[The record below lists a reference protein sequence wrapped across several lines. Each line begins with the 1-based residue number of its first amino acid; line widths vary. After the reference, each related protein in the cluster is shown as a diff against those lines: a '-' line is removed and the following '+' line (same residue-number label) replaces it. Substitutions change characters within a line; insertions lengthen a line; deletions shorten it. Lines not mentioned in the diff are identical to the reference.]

1 MLPDLSLF
9 SPAHLPHQDSHGE
22 NNITR
27 GTYDTNGPMPVLSLA
42 KKVVKGMNASPVR
55 VGEVVQAVDA
65 QAAGSSSTQYCIF
78 ISYRLCES
86 RLLAPSGHRRCKSH
100 TTSSRN
106 MRCRVFALGKA
117 QDDTTHSKRCDTF
130 PMGPMS
136 SWWSS
141 FFPFPTY
148 STGMV
153 GKGEGPRLREL
164 AYMDPEEAK
173 TWDHATHPC
182 LKWPNGIRSHS
193 KST

>member
-1 MLPDLSLF
+1 
-9 SPAHLPHQDSHGE
+9 
-22 NNITR
+22 
-27 GTYDTNGPMPVLSLA
+27 MPVLSLA
-42 KKVVKGMNASPVR
+42 KKVVKGMKASPVR

-65 QAAGSSSTQYCIF
+65 QPANTAFLSLIGCVNLVSW
-78 ISYRLCES
+78 L
-86 RLLAPSGHRRCKSH
+86 LLATAGVSLTQPLREICAVEYSLLARRK
-100 TTSSRN
+100 TILQQ
-106 MRCRVFALGKA
+106 ALRA
-117 QDDTTHSKRCDTF
+117 CDTF

-173 TWDHATHPC
+173 TWDHAT
-182 LKWPNGIRSHS
+182 
-193 KST
+193 